1 MYKWG
6 MYKSIAVYLI
16 FAIFIIG
23 IVQAVPAEAAFVP
36 SSSSDFSKID
46 RQADMAR
53 VTQALEMKAVSS
65 RLSQLGY
72 TKAEIQT
79 KLANLSD
86 QQLHSLAQKID
97 KLKPA
102 GDGLGV
108 VIALLIIVVLVIVIL
123 QLTGHKVIVK

>member
-1 MYKWG
+1 

-16 FAIFIIG
+16 FAIFVIG

-36 SSSSDFSKID
+36 SSSSDLSRID

-72 TKAEIQT
+72 TKSEIQT

-86 QQLHSLAQKID
+86 QQLHQLAQKID
-97 KLKPA
+97 KIRPA
-102 GDGLGV
+102 GDDALGV
-108 VIALLIIVVLVIVIL
+108 LIALLIIVILVIIVL
-123 QLTGHKVIVK
+123 QLTGHKVLVK